1 MQWHYVRE
9 QIVVVAVVRPQ
20 AFLNKKQALTQALSG
35 EFCEIFQTS
44 FCTEHLRVSASVI

>member
-9 QIVVVAVVRPQ
+9 QIGVVAVVRPQ
-20 AFLNKKQALTQALSG
+20 AFLNKKQALTQALSR

-44 FCTEHLRVSASVI
+44 FFTEHLRVTASVI